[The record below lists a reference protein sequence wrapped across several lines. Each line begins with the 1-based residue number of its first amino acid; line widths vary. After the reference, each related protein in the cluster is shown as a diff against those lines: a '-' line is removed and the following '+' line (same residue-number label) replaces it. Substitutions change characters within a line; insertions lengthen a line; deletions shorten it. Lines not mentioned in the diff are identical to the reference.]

1 MNEGKVTAI
10 QGWPEPTTVKETQA
24 FLGFANFYWKFIWN
38 YSKIVEPLTKLTRKD
53 QKFEWKKEQQKA
65 FDLLKQK
72 FCEAPVLGIF
82 DPEKPIFIETDASDF
97 AIGACINQPDEQG
110 RLHPIAFYSRKMT
123 PPELNYNIHDKE
135 LLAIMAAV
143 KEWRHYLEG
152 AKHQVVIYCDHKNL
166 AYFTTSKELTQRQ
179 EPLTGITYNAIL
191 VIVDRLTKYAYFLPY
206 KKSSNA
212 EELAYTFLQIIFGNH
227 GMPEEFVSDRD
238 KLFTSGFWQTLTRQL
253 GSKHKLS
260 TTAHPQTDGQT
271 ERMNQ
276 TLEQYLR
283 CYINYQQDNWVEL
296 LPMAQFA
303 YNSAK
308 NETTQ
313 ESPFYA
319 NYGFEPSAYQELKPD
334 KVLAQKGILRADQLR
349 ELHQQLNLD
358 IQFIAY

>member
-1 MNEGKVTAI
+1 
-10 QGWPEPTTVKETQA
+10 
-24 FLGFANFYWKFIWN
+24 
-38 YSKIVEPLTKLTRKD
+38 
-53 QKFEWKKEQQKA
+53 
-65 FDLLKQK
+65 
-72 FCEAPVLGIF
+72 
-82 DPEKPIFIETDASDF
+82 
-97 AIGACINQPDEQG
+97 
-110 RLHPIAFYSRKMT
+110 MT

-143 KEWRHYLEG
+143 REWRHYLEG
-152 AKHQVVIYCDHKNL
+152 AKHQVMIYCNHKNL
-166 AYFTTSKELTQRQ
+166 AYFTTSKELTRRQ
-179 EPLTGITYNAIL
+179 VRWAEELAPYDIKITYRRDLPASKEPLTGIIYDSIL

-206 KKSSNA
+206 KKLSNV
-212 EELAYTFLQIIFGNH
+212 EELAYTFLRIIFGNH
-227 GMPEEFVSDRD
+227 GMPEEFVSNRD

-271 ERMNQ
+271 EWMNQ
-276 TLEQYLR
+276 TLEQYLH

-313 ESPFYA
+313 ESLFYA
-319 NYGFEPSAYQELKPD
+319 NYRFELSAYQEPKPD
-334 KVLAQKGILRADQLR
+334 KVLAQKGILRADQLQ

-358 IQFIAY
+358 IQFIAYRTAKYYNQHHKKGPELKAGDKVYLL